1 MQRRLVIVRHAT
13 TGEGS
18 PDIRRQL
25 TERGRRDAAT
35 IGRWLVENDVVP
47 DLVVVSP
54 ATRAQQTWE
63 IAAGELSV
71 RPEVRIDDRV
81 YDNTVDDVLAVVR
94 DTSDDVMTLGVV
106 GHNPSLGMLA
116 AADSFPTCAIAVFDV
131 SDDWSDFDGTSRPTL
146 RS

>member
-81 YDNTVDDVLAVVR
+81 
-94 DTSDDVMTLGVV
+94 